1 MLFKELGEYTLPKL
15 GIDEKQRMGN
25 NPEYIGEPMQ
35 WYAMS
40 VPYNRVLKV
49 KDMLDSER
57 IECFVPMRYEVRTV
71 RGHKTR
77 LYVPAVS
84 NLLFVHTTDS
94 RLKMFKQT
102 TTFLQYLVRRVDGVS
117 RKIVVPDAQME
128 QFIRVSRT
136 DDDRLVYLKPEEIN
150 LSKGTRVRILGGV
163 FDGVEGLF
171 VRVKGKRNR
180 RVVVLIDH
188 VSAIAVS
195 EVSPDLIEILD
206 D

>member
-1 MLFKELGEYTLPKL
+1 MENRAEH
-15 GIDEKQRMGN
+15 
-25 NPEYIGEPMQ
+25 IGESVC

-49 KDMLDSER
+49 KDMLDAEG
-57 IECFVPMRYEVRTV
+57 IESFVPMRYEVRTV
-71 RGHKTR
+71 RGKKIR
-77 LYVPAVS
+77 LHVPAVS

-94 RLKMFKQT
+94 RLRLFKQT
-102 TTFLQYLVRRVDGVS
+102 TTFLQYLIRRVDGVS
-117 RKIVVPDAQME
+117 RKIIVPDAQME
-128 QFIRVSRT
+128 QFMRVSRT
-136 DDDRLVYLKPEEIN
+136 DDDQLMYLKPEEIN

-180 RVVVLIDH
+180 RVVVMIEE
-188 VSAIAVS
+188 VSAIAIS
-195 EVSPDLIEILD
+195 EISPDLIEVLD

>member
-1 MLFKELGEYTLPKL
+1 MEN
-15 GIDEKQRMGN
+15 GIEHV
-25 NPEYIGEPMQ
+25 GEPVC

-136 DDDRLVYLKPEEIN
+136 DDERLTYLKPEEIN
-150 LSKGTRVRILGGV
+150 LSKGTRVRILGGA
-163 FDGVEGLF
+163 FDGVEGIF
-171 VRVKGKRNR
+171 VKVKGKRNR

-195 EVSPDLIEILD
+195 EISPDLIEVLD
-206 D
+206 A